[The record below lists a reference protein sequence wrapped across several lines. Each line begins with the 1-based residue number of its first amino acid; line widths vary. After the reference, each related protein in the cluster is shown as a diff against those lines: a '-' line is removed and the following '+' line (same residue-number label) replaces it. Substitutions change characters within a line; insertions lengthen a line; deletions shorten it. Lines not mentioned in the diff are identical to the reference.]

1 MDVKIILKI
10 HLQQI
15 QANIFH
21 QVFQCLQYL
30 HLEASKIGMIYREVN
45 IVWKSF
51 VNP

>member
-15 QANIFH
+15 QGNIFH

-30 HLEASKIGMIYREVN
+30 HLEAQKISMIYTEVK
-45 IVWKSF
+45 IV
-51 VNP
+51 